1 MEVCHIFLKHGYN
14 GKSEVEIID
23 DISACLEE
31 SGINFN
37 LTHRQDILKHTIKN
51 LIKKWAQKW
60 RDSSYSWA
68 KFTQNNAS
76 WLAEKLFTDTHE
88 LFDVPEPVAPGPSKK
103 KCFSDLSASQ
113 QERNT
118 KDIRDNY
125 CSEALT
131 YAAIS
136 VLRKEQKPDLAK
148 AVTIAVKSPEKVLS
162 VPSQKLPKPF
172 SPNEAIALFII
183 NGKQTKAQYQNMR
196 AATIWKDNFT
206 EIEAKVSLQNLVD
219 ITVEQILVHISDL
232 NHPCDIVSIYK
243 WGMDGSSGHPEF
255 KQRFIDSNSTDSTVF
270 CTNLVPLLL
279 KTGDSVIW
287 KNESPSSSSL
297 CRPIRIAFCKE
308 DTASTQK
315 EYSRVMKEID
325 ELANTT
331 IRLNNSVE
339 VTVQHEFL
347 FTMVDGKIINA
358 ISENKA
364 TSRCPVCLAGPKS
377 LNEIP
382 KENTT
387 KDVFKFGISPLHA
400 KINCME
406 FLLRCSYK
414 TISPEAYKKY
424 AFETAELFLNIY
436 PQFKFSPT
444 VHKILYHG
452 HEYLEKFPSI
462 PLGALSEERQE
473 ARNKDFKKFR
483 TDFSRK
489 ISRKAN
495 LQDVFNRLMLT
506 SDPLFFH
513 IYQTFQKSKLSKKT
527 EKEHLPIDLLNIE
540 ACIVNDIMAQAYDSS
555 SDEESEEIDSNAD
568 DANDSENEFEDIL
581 L

>member
-1 MEVCHIFLKHGYN
+1 M
-14 GKSEVEIID
+14 
-23 DISACLEE
+23 
-31 SGINFN
+31 
-37 LTHRQDILKHTIKN
+37 
-51 LIKKWAQKW
+51 
-60 RDSSYSWA
+60 SYPIE
-68 KFTQNNAS
+68 N
-76 WLAEKLFTDTHE
+76 
-88 LFDVPEPVAPGPSKK
+88 
-103 KCFSDLSASQ
+103 
-113 QERNT
+113 
-118 KDIRDNY
+118 I
-125 CSEALT
+125 
-131 YAAIS
+131 
-136 VLRKEQKPDLAK
+136 
-148 AVTIAVKSPEKVLS
+148 
-162 VPSQKLPKPF
+162 
-172 SPNEAIALFII
+172 
-183 NGKQTKAQYQNMR
+183 
-196 AATIWKDNFT
+196 DNFT

-364 TSRCPVCLAGPKS
+364 TSRCPVCLAGPKT

-382 KENTT
+382 KENTA

-414 TISPEAYKKY
+414 LPETKNEQEIRKKEVQKSFKEKTGLIIGKPKPGFGISHDGNTARRFFQNSELTSEIIDIELSIVKRFANILAAISCNRTISPEAYKKY

-452 HEYLEKFPSI
+452 HKYLEKFPSI
-462 PLGALSEERQE
+462 PLGALSEEPQE

-506 SDPLFFH
+506 SDPLFFY

-527 EKEHLPIDLLNIE
+527 EKEHLHIDLLNIE
-540 ACIVNDIMAQAYDSS
+540 ACIDNDIMTQAYDSS
-555 SDEESEEIDSNAD
+555 SDEESEEIDSIAD
-568 DANDSENEFEDIL
+568 DVNDSENEFEDIL